1 MMPLRQSESVEP
13 NVNMNDTGDAWLNK
27 ARKVLDIEIAALEGL
42 KASLG
47 EAFVEAVRAV
57 LDVDGR
63 LVVVGMGKS
72 GIIAKK
78 IAATF
83 ASTGTPAFFVHAAE
97 AQHGDLGMITGHDA
111 VIAISHSGETA
122 EVCGLLP
129 EIRRRG
135 ARVIAMTGNPDSTLA
150 AHADITLHVPVEK
163 EACPM
168 NLAPTA
174 STTATLALGD
184 ALAVVVLKQRGF
196 REEDFA
202 RVHPAG
208 SLGRRLLK
216 VSDVMHRGEELPLVA
231 HDASL
236 RQAVTT
242 MSSHRLGITGII
254 RDGRLIGCLSDGDL
268 RRILESGH
276 VDMEAAVE
284 QLMHPDPAWIEPD
297 RLASDALRMMEKKQI
312 LALFVCGDRGETLG
326 IVHMHDLLKA
336 GIA

>member
-1 MMPLRQSESVEP
+1 MTQTIITPQQQS
-13 NVNMNDTGDAWLNK
+13 WLDK
-27 ARKVLDIEIAALEGL
+27 AHRVLDIEIAAI
-42 KASLG
+42 KTQHDVLG
-47 EAFVEAVRAV
+47 AEFIQAIETILA
-57 LDVDGR
+57 LDGR

-111 VIAISHSGETA
+111 VLALSHSGETA

-135 ARVIAMTGNPDSTLA
+135 AKVIAITGNTASTLA
-150 AHADITLHVPVEK
+150 RYADTVLHIPVDK
-163 EACPM
+163 EACPL

-196 REEDFA
+196 KEEDFA

-208 SLGRRLLK
+208 SLGRKLLR
-216 VSDVMHRGEELPLVA
+216 VADVMHSGDELPLVTA
-231 HDASL
+231 DASL
-236 RQAVTT
+236 REAIMV
-242 MSSHRLGITGII
+242 MSSHRLGVTGVTEA
-254 RDGRLIGCLSDGDL
+254 GKLIGCLTDGDL
-268 RRILESGH
+268 RRILEAG
-276 VDMEAAVE
+276 DLDIEAPVHM
-284 QLMHPDPAWIEPD
+284 QMHPEPATITANK
-297 RLASDALRMMEKKQI
+297 LASEALHCMETRKI
-312 LALFVCGDRGETLG
+312 MVLFVCDSAQQALG
-326 IVHMHDLLKA
+326 VVHMHDILQ
-336 GIA
+336 GETR

>member
-1 MMPLRQSESVEP
+1 MT
-13 NVNMNDTGDAWLNK
+13 NVLGQTWLDQ
-27 ARKVLDIEIAALEGL
+27 AREVFDIETAALVAQRQALGDEFTQAV
-42 KASLG
+42 KAIL
-47 EAFVEAVRAV
+47 ELE
-57 LDVDGR
+57 GR

-111 VIAISHSGETA
+111 VLALSHSGETA

-135 ARVIAMTGNPDSTLA
+135 ARVISITGKQQSTLA
-150 AHADITLHVPVEK
+150 RHADIVLHIPVTE

-196 REEDFA
+196 HEEDFA

-208 SLGRRLLK
+208 NLGRKLLR
-216 VSDVMHRGEELPLVA
+216 VADIMHQDEQLPMVA
-231 HDASL
+231 ADATL
-236 RQAVTT
+236 RDAIME
-242 MSSHRLGITGII
+242 MSRHRLGITGI
-254 RDGRLIGCLSDGDL
+254 REKAELAGCISDGDL
-268 RRILESGH
+268 RRILQSGH
-276 VDMEAAVE
+276 MDLDAPVCE
-284 QLMHPDPAWIEPD
+284 LMQHNPRLIRANK
-297 RLASDALRMMEKKQI
+297 LASEALRIMEEHKI
-312 LALFVCGDRGETLG
+312 TVLFATDEQDQTVG
-326 IVHMHDLLKA
+326 IIHMHDILQA

>member
-1 MMPLRQSESVEP
+1 MTTDKQQ
-13 NVNMNDTGDAWLNK
+13 WLK
-27 ARKVLDIEIAALEGL
+27 QAEHVFEIEINALRAQQSCL
-42 KASLG
+42 N
-47 EAFVEAVRAV
+47 EAFTQAIACI
-57 LDVDGR
+57 LGLQGR

-72 GIIAKK
+72 GIIARK

-97 AQHGDLGMITGHDA
+97 AQHGDLGMITASDA
-111 VIAISHSGETA
+111 VLALSHSGETD

-129 EIRRRG
+129 TIKRLG
-135 ARVIAMTGNPDSTLA
+135 ATVIAITGKPQSTLA
-150 AHADITLHVPVEK
+150 TFADIVLEVPVKE

-208 SLGRRLLK
+208 SLGKKLIT
-216 VSDVMHRGEELPLVA
+216 VEEVMHSGDALPMVNHSTCLKEAIMV
-231 HDASL
+231 
-236 RQAVTT
+236 
-242 MSSHRLGITGII
+242 MSQHRLGVTGVQ
-254 RDGRLIGCLSDGDL
+254 DSKGNLMGCISDGDL

-276 VDMEAAVE
+276 VDLHVEVSSLAHTHPRTIEAS
-284 QLMHPDPAWIEPD
+284 H
-297 RLASDALRMMEKKQI
+297 LASEAVRRMETYKVTT
-312 LALFVCGDRGETLG
+312 LFVTDTQLQVVG
-326 IVHMHDLLKA
+326 IVHLHDLLQA

>member
-1 MMPLRQSESVEP
+1 M
-13 NVNMNDTGDAWLNK
+13 DTIVINSNQQAWLDQ
-27 ARKVLDIEIAALEGL
+27 AMDVLDIEIAAL
-42 KASLG
+42 AAQRQALG
-47 EAFVEAVRAV
+47 NEFAQAVQAI
-57 LDVDGR
+57 LELEGR

-111 VIAISHSGETA
+111 VLALSHSGETS
-122 EVCGLLP
+122 EVCSLLP

-135 ARVIAMTGNPDSTLA
+135 AKVISITGQKRSTLA
-150 AHADITLHVPVEK
+150 RHADIVLHIPVTK

-174 STTATLALGD
+174 STTAALALGD

-208 SLGRRLLK
+208 NLGRKLLR
-216 VSDVMHRGEELPLVA
+216 VADIMHQDKELPMIAV
-231 HDASL
+231 DAKL
-236 RQAVTT
+236 RDAIMV
-242 MSSHRLGITGII
+242 MSSHRLGITGIMEKTK
-254 RDGRLIGCLSDGDL
+254 LVGCLSDGDL
-268 RRILESGH
+268 RRILQSGH
-276 VDMEAAVE
+276 MDLDAPICK
-284 QLMHPDPAWIEPD
+284 LMHHNPRRIFADK
-297 RLASDALRMMEKKQI
+297 LASEALQIMEKHKI
-312 LALFVCGDRGETLG
+312 MVLFAADDQDRIVG
-326 IVHMHDLLKA
+326 IVHMHNILQA

>member
-1 MMPLRQSESVEP
+1 MDTIVAGTFRQKWIDQA
-13 NVNMNDTGDAWLNK
+13 MG
-27 ARKVLDIEIAALEGL
+27 VLDIEIAAL
-42 KASLG
+42 AAQRQALG
-47 EAFVEAVRAV
+47 NEFAQAVQV
-57 LDVDGR
+57 ILELEGR

-111 VIAISHSGETA
+111 VLALSHSGETS

-135 ARVIAMTGNPDSTLA
+135 AKVISITGQKKSTLA
-150 AHADITLHVPVEK
+150 RHADIVLHIPVTQ

-174 STTATLALGD
+174 STTAALVLGD

-208 SLGRRLLK
+208 NLGRKLLR
-216 VSDVMHRGEELPLVA
+216 VADIMHQDEELPMIAV
-231 HDASL
+231 DAKL
-236 RQAVTT
+236 RDAIMV
-242 MSSHRLGITGII
+242 MSSYRLGITGIMEKTK
-254 RDGRLIGCLSDGDL
+254 LVGCLSDGDL
-268 RRILESGH
+268 RRILQSGH
-276 VDMEAAVE
+276 MDLDAPVCE
-284 QLMHPDPAWIEPD
+284 LMHRNPRRIFAGK
-297 RLASDALRMMEKKQI
+297 LASEALRVMEKHKI
-312 LALFVCGDRGETLG
+312 MVLFTTDDQNRTVG
-326 IVHMHDLLKA
+326 IIHMHDILQA